1 MKLSKTSWIIL
12 SSGLFVVILA
22 GLGLT
27 NSQQAKEHTEIKDKL
42 TVAEMRLDKV
52 QSTVMPQD
60 LEELQ
65 LQLNESMIR
74 LAEDKDRLRHIIE
87 SIDVVDEFFLIA
99 SYCDVVIMNLSSS
112 KISGDVLQGIPCSMV
127 KLSAT
132 VTGTTMDIINFVIS
146 LNHDFSVGVVESAQI
161 SVAEVIDTGESTAG
175 IQMIIYSYEG
185 A

>member
-12 SSGLFVVILA
+12 SSGVFVVILI

-27 NSQQAKEHTEIKDKL
+27 NSQQAKEHSAVKDEL
-42 TVAEMRLDKV
+42 SIAEMRLDKV
-52 QSTVMPQD
+52 QSTGMQNN

-99 SYCDVVIMNLSSS
+99 SYCDVEIMNLSSS
-112 KISGDVLQGIPCSMV
+112 KISNDVLKGIPCSV
-127 KLSAT
+127 VTLNAT
-132 VTGTTMDIINFVIS
+132 VTGKVTDIINFVIS

-161 SVAEVIDTGESTAG
+161 SIAEQLDSEESTG
-175 IQMIIYSYEG
+175 SIHMTIYSYEG